1 MSILKLIHKGRR
13 CTMKL
18 FGVPILTFKYCDR
31 NNRTVDYKA
40 QFRKCGEGVRV
51 SGDSLIYHPENI
63 EVGNNVIIGQAAHIY
78 AIGGVKI
85 GNNVAFGPFVTIWTG
100 NHNYY
105 CPESLPYDAAVIP
118 KQVTIESNVWIGGG
132 SFILPGVVIGEG
144 AVIGMG
150 AVVTKDV
157 PKDAVVGGNPARI
170 IKYRDMECYN
180 RLKKD
185 GVYYDFASHSIKRAS
200 PNVETDSADEA

>member
-1 MSILKLIHKGRR
+1 MSILKLIRKGRR

-18 FGVPILTFKYCDR
+18 FGVPILTFKYCDCS
-31 NNRTVDYKA
+31 NRTVDYKA

-51 SGDSLIYHPENI
+51 SGNSLIYHPENI

-105 CPESLPYDAAVIP
+105 CPESLPYDAVVIP

-132 SFILPGVVIGEG
+132 VLYCPGSLSGKVQLLLWGLLLRR
-144 AVIGMG
+144 MFR
-150 AVVTKDV
+150 KV
-157 PKDAVVGGNPARI
+157 P
-170 IKYRDMECYN
+170 
-180 RLKKD
+180 
-185 GVYYDFASHSIKRAS
+185 
-200 PNVETDSADEA
+200 